1 MYAKRNFA
9 PASDTGVAR
18 RTILIVEDEILI
30 RMAAAEHLRVAGYS
44 VLEATDAAEAVRLIA
59 ADRSIELVFSDVHM
73 PGEMDGNG
81 LRSWILKE
89 RPYIKVLLTSGTI
102 RRRRATAPAG
112 GMSSPSPTILSSS
125 NAGSGAPGSV
135 ALPTR

>member
-1 MYAKRNFA
+1 
-9 PASDTGVAR
+9 
-18 RTILIVEDEILI
+18 
-30 RMAAAEHLRVAGYS
+30 MAAAEHLRVAGYS

-89 RPYIKVLLTSGTI
+89 RPYI
-102 RRRRATAPAG
+102 RCC
-112 GMSSPSPTILSSS
+112 
-125 NAGSGAPGSV
+125 
-135 ALPTR
+135 